1 MRDGAGGRWASTL
14 VATVLLAAVAVGA
27 GAQTPKKQATPP
39 PAPKAAPAPAP
50 APPALVPDGPA
61 IQKRAANVAESVQ
74 ADVST
79 RTVAVTSSFTG
90 TEIVVF
96 GAVENSQQP
105 SSESNYYDLVIVVE
119 GAPSRI
125 TARRKSNV
133 GGIWINTESLRFEA
147 VPSYYAVASNR
158 PLDEIGTPELLK
170 ENDLGLT
177 NMRLSAAA
185 TGKGY
190 TAQDLTDFR
199 NALIRLKQKSGL
211 YQQAESDVTFI
222 GRSLFRSRIKLPANV
237 TVGPF
242 NTHVYLFQGD
252 KLLSQYT
259 RRFELQR
266 EGVERFL
273 HDSAFQ
279 YPLLYGI
286 ATVLAALAA
295 GLAAST
301 IFRRGSH

>member
-1 MRDGAGGRWASTL
+1 MAAAGLMLAGSALDGAD
-14 VATVLLAAVAVGA
+14 
-27 GAQTPKKQATPP
+27 AQAPKKQQAPP
-39 PAPKAAPAPAP
+39 PPPPKAAP
-50 APPALVPDGPA
+50 PPPVPQPVPEALGV
-61 IQKRAANVAESVQ
+61 QKRAPNVVESVQ

-119 GAPSRI
+119 GAPSRV
-125 TARRKSNV
+125 TTRRKSNV
-133 GGIWINTESLRFEA
+133 GGIWINTKSLRFEA

-170 ENDLGLT
+170 ENDLGLS
-177 NMRLSAAA
+177 NMRLSVGSA
-185 TGKGY
+185 GGGY
-190 TAQDLTDFR
+190 TAADLAEFR

-211 YQQAESDVTFI
+211 YQQAENDVTFI

-242 NTHVYLFQGD
+242 NTYVYLFQGD

-273 HDSAFQ
+273 HDSAIHH
-279 YPLLYGI
+279 PLLYGI
-286 ATVLAALAA
+286 ATVLAALGA

-301 IFRRGSH
+301 VFRRGSH

>member
-1 MRDGAGGRWASTL
+1 MEIGAGRRRLFAV
-14 VATVLLAAVAVGA
+14 VAGLFIVGA
-27 GAQTPKKQATPP
+27 FLGGVEAQTQKQRPPQPPP
-39 PAPKAAPAPAP
+39 PAARPLT
-50 APPALVPDGPA
+50 PPDSRG
-61 IQKRAANVAESVQ
+61 IEKRAPNTVESVQ

-105 SSESNYYDLVIVVE
+105 SSESNYYDIVIVVE
-119 GAPSRI
+119 GAPSRV
-125 TARRKSNV
+125 TARRKTNAYGV
-133 GGIWINTESLRFEA
+133 WINTQSIRFEG

-170 ENDLGLT
+170 EHDLGLE
-177 NMRLSAAA
+177 NMRLSVGSTRA
-185 TGKGY
+185 GF
-190 TAQDLTDFR
+190 TAQDLAEFR
-199 NALIRLKQKSGL
+199 NSVIRLKRASGL
-211 YQQAESDVTFI
+211 YVQAESDVTFI

-237 TVGPF
+237 NVGPF
-242 NTHVYLFQGD
+242 NTHVYLFRED

-266 EGVERFL
+266 EGLERFL
-273 HDSAFQ
+273 YDFALNR
-279 YPLLYGI
+279 PLLYGI
-286 ATVLAALAA
+286 ATVVIALGA

-301 IFRRGSH
+301 VFRRGSH